1 MREGEESKKKK
12 FYEDEDYIGRASEDS
27 DEPPKNKIS
36 IKEII
41 SKVKGNLPPRQ
52 PINSSILPSRQNIA
66 NNVMHG
72 SSKTGN
78 IKFDLDDYPYLYYI
92 EMLGKEEKYSDYK
105 REILDGI
112 IKERSYLA
120 WGDECLS
127 ALLANIENVIDK
139 LRQLDPYFSNHYFI
153 HLEAN
158 IPRGIKEVY
167 PKVTNNI
174 QKVKQDFE
182 SIRECIYNF
191 ILNYL
196 RKTDRMGLFIFMN
209 KNDFWEFTNFLMD
222 DKDRKEVL
230 TIRSLVDIY
239 EVDRMQDKLYSN
251 YYLQIINGLKDEL
264 KDEEWFKILCEL
276 RRFVKVGKIIN
287 ILSNLYNISPQDLSS
302 LLFSSEICNGIKH
315 KFDFSDLKTFFL
327 LNSLSVCNNY
337 TECKNILDKIYG
349 DIQQILS
356 SLGLLNSQQL
366 NVKLMP
372 VLKYIYMDLDYN
384 KPNLIITLDTLNFP
398 VTAHVLN
405 KLLLD
410 NTITYFHPKSVA
422 IITLPPKIFGLKS
435 EGSSNEEYVQLF
447 TNDDELEFHPI
458 INKLMEKF
466 REKFKIDIKTR
477 HYNYTIIDEDG
488 KPISLAELQQKMRE
502 RKTSVV
508 NRSKGVLNQPAN
520 INTISINRNGVP
532 KYIQLDTNFLGG
544 FKKMASL
551 VYASDR
557 GTTII
562 VYDENKPGI
571 EDSLAYL
578 ATEIASI
585 NGYETNPIT
594 ISNKDDLSRDWR
606 VPNVG
611 IAAGIFVLKKD
622 LCEANDNVKKALQ
635 NSLNGIMGY
644 KYSIIIMPKCLYDEF
659 KLIIGGKAKVI
670 QEDLS
675 REVISTL
682 AYLSSGFQINLKT
695 YDALANVREPYENLL
710 SEARSWLDKNY
721 ICKDVGGEKESDLH
735 RNLKAVAI
743 KHLIEIEKIKVDE
756 IHVEEYVDDLKPDIL
771 TPNLVVDAKTSIG
784 IEPNDELSD
793 LKKYSKLSNR
803 IWAVMKP
810 IAVLLDLDRIIGRIN
825 EAAKQGIEM
834 KVMIPVKDDKY
845 GSKLISLE
853 NFIKEGR
860 NYYSQQ
866 TT

>member
-1 MREGEESKKKK
+1 
-12 FYEDEDYIGRASEDS
+12 
-27 DEPPKNKIS
+27 
-36 IKEII
+36 
-41 SKVKGNLPPRQ
+41 
-52 PINSSILPSRQNIA
+52 
-66 NNVMHG
+66 MHG

-139 LRQLDPYFSNHYFI
+139 LRQLDPYFSDHYFI
-153 HLEAN
+153 HLEADT
-158 IPRGIKEVY
+158 PRGIKEVY

-239 EVDRMQDKLYSN
+239 EVDRMQDFKKLYNN
-251 YYLQIINGLKDEL
+251 YYLQIINGLKDVL
-264 KDEEWFKILCEL
+264 KDKEWFKILCEL

-349 DIQQILS
+349 VIQQILS

-366 NVKLMP
+366 NVKLVP
-372 VLKYIYMDLDYN
+372 VLNDICIDLDYN

-398 VTAHVLN
+398 VTANVLN

-410 NTITYFHPKSVA
+410 TITYYPLKSVA

-435 EGSSNEEYVQLF
+435 RGSSNEEYVQLF
-447 TNDDELEFHPI
+447 TNDVELESHPI
-458 INKLMEKF
+458 INKFMEKF
-466 REKFKIDIKTR
+466 RDKFKINIKIR
-477 HYNYTIIDEDG
+477 RYDYTIIDNYG
-488 KPISLAELQQKMRE
+488 KPISLVNLQQRIRE
-502 RKTSVV
+502 SKTSVV

-520 INTISINRNGVP
+520 INTVSVNQNGVP
-532 KYIQLDTNFLGG
+532 KHIQLDTDFLGG
-544 FKKMASL
+544 FKEMASL

-578 ATEIASI
+578 AKEIASI
-585 NGYETNPIT
+585 NKYDTNPIT
-594 ISNKDDLSRDWR
+594 ISNKDVLSRDWR

-611 IAAGIFVLKKD
+611 VAAGIFVLKKD
-622 LCEANDNVKKALQ
+622 LCEADDNVKEALQ

-644 KYSIIIMPKCLYDEF
+644 KYSIIIIPKCLYNNF
-659 KLIIGGKAKVI
+659 QLIIGGKAKKVI
-670 QEDLS
+670 HEDLS
-675 REVISTL
+675 KEVISTL
-682 AYLSSGFQINLKT
+682 AYMSSGFQIKLKT
-695 YDALANVREPYENLL
+695 YDALANVEGPYEKLL
-710 SEARSWLDKNY
+710 IEARSWLSKEY
-721 ICKDVGGEKESDLH
+721 ISKDRAGGEEETELH

-756 IHVEEYVDDLKPDIL
+756 IHVEVYIGDLKPDIW
-771 TPNLVVDAKTSIG
+771 TPNLVVDAKTSYG
-784 IEPNDELSD
+784 IKPNDELSD
-793 LKKYSKLSNR
+793 LEKYSKLSNR

-834 KVMIPVKDDKY
+834 EVMIPVKDDKD

>member
-1 MREGEESKKKK
+1 MREDEESKKKK

-239 EVDRMQDKLYSN
+239 EVDRMQDFKEPYSN
-251 YYLQIINGLKDEL
+251 YYLQIINGLKDVL
-264 KDEEWFKILCEL
+264 KDKEWFKILCEL

-366 NVKLMP
+366 NVKLVP
-372 VLKYIYMDLDYN
+372 VLNYMYMDLDYN
-384 KPNLIITLDTLNFP
+384 KPNLIIT
-398 VTAHVLN
+398 
-405 KLLLD
+405 
-410 NTITYFHPKSVA
+410 
-422 IITLPPKIFGLKS
+422 
-435 EGSSNEEYVQLF
+435 
-447 TNDDELEFHPI
+447 
-458 INKLMEKF
+458 
-466 REKFKIDIKTR
+466 
-477 HYNYTIIDEDG
+477 
-488 KPISLAELQQKMRE
+488 
-502 RKTSVV
+502 
-508 NRSKGVLNQPAN
+508 
-520 INTISINRNGVP
+520 
-532 KYIQLDTNFLGG
+532 
-544 FKKMASL
+544 
-551 VYASDR
+551 
-557 GTTII
+557 
-562 VYDENKPGI
+562 
-571 EDSLAYL
+571 
-578 ATEIASI
+578 
-585 NGYETNPIT
+585 
-594 ISNKDDLSRDWR
+594 
-606 VPNVG
+606 
-611 IAAGIFVLKKD
+611 
-622 LCEANDNVKKALQ
+622 
-635 NSLNGIMGY
+635 
-644 KYSIIIMPKCLYDEF
+644 
-659 KLIIGGKAKVI
+659 
-670 QEDLS
+670 
-675 REVISTL
+675 
-682 AYLSSGFQINLKT
+682 
-695 YDALANVREPYENLL
+695 
-710 SEARSWLDKNY
+710 
-721 ICKDVGGEKESDLH
+721 
-735 RNLKAVAI
+735 
-743 KHLIEIEKIKVDE
+743 
-756 IHVEEYVDDLKPDIL
+756 
-771 TPNLVVDAKTSIG
+771 
-784 IEPNDELSD
+784 
-793 LKKYSKLSNR
+793 
-803 IWAVMKP
+803 
-810 IAVLLDLDRIIGRIN
+810 
-825 EAAKQGIEM
+825 
-834 KVMIPVKDDKY
+834 
-845 GSKLISLE
+845 
-853 NFIKEGR
+853 
-860 NYYSQQ
+860 
-866 TT
+866 